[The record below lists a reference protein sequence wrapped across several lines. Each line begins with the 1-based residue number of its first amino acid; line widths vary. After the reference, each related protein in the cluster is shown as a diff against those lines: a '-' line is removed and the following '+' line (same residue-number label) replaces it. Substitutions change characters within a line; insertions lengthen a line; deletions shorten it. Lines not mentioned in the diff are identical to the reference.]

1 MVSKFEFLSD
11 SEIVENYKRL
21 KELQRIKNKTAYEKL
36 KENKVKYRYRL
47 NYELEQQHKR
57 LEKLKLDEEAYKNY
71 KEHKKFTN
79 SLYYYNSIVKKNE
92 NNNELIN
99 EQNNN
104 HILTIYKNNIEAI
117 TGQKK

>member
-1 MVSKFEFLSD
+1 MVSKFEYLSD

-47 NYELEQQHKR
+47 NYELEQQQKR
-57 LEKLKLDEEAYKNY
+57 LEKLKLDEEAYNNY

-79 SLYYYNSIVKKNE
+79 SLYYYNNLIKKNDQD
-92 NNNELIN
+92 NDNKNDN
-99 EQNNN
+99 DNDNYN
-104 HILTIYKNNIEAI
+104 VLTIYK
-117 TGQKK
+117 K